1 MISPIADMYP
11 AGLCPLPHVASTV
24 RVIDEGGRAECSAR
38 LRTDEVLLTRQA
50 REIGSLS
57 ATVTALRSALASER
71 AAGADD
77 TSGVT
82 VVRPITHDP
91 IAPEITR
98 IMPAERTMVSG
109 RPEIRQYVL
118 PTVFTN
124 NGSLIDVFA

>member
-1 MISPIADMYP
+1 MYL
-11 AGLCPLPHVASTV
+11 AGSCPLPHVVSTV
-24 RVIDEGGRAECSAR
+24 RVIDDGGRAACAER

-57 ATVTALRSALASER
+57 ATITALRSALASER
-71 AAGADD
+71 AAWPDD

-82 VVRPITHDP
+82 VVRPIAHDP
-91 IAPEITR
+91 TVPESTR
-98 IMPAERTMVSG
+98 IMPAERTSVSE

-118 PTVFTN
+118 PTVYTN

>member
-1 MISPIADMYP
+1 MYL

-82 VVRPITHDP
+82 VVRPIMHDP
-91 IAPEITR
+91 IAPETTR
-98 IMPAERTMVSG
+98 ILPAERANVSE

>member
-1 MISPIADMYP
+1 MISPIADMYL

-24 RVIDEGGRAECSAR
+24 RVIDDGGRATCSER

-71 AAGADD
+71 AAGADE
-77 TSGVT
+77 TSNVT

-91 IAPEITR
+91 NAPETTR
-98 IMPAERTMVSG
+98 IMPAERTSVSE

>member
-1 MISPIADMYP
+1 MYP

-24 RVIDEGGRAECSAR
+24 RVIDDGGRTERSER

-57 ATVTALRSALASER
+57 ATVSALESALASER
-71 AAGADD
+71 AARSDD
-77 TSGVT
+77 ASGVT

-91 IAPEITR
+91 IAPETTR
-98 IMPAERTMVSG
+98 ILPAERTNVSE

-124 NGSLIDVFA
+124 NGSMIDVFA

>member
-1 MISPIADMYP
+1 MYL

-24 RVIDEGGRAECSAR
+24 RVIDDGGRAECAER

-57 ATVTALRSALASER
+57 ATITALRSALASEQ
-71 AAGADD
+71 AARSDD
-77 TSGVT
+77 ASGVT
-82 VVRPITHDP
+82 VVRPIAHDP
-91 IAPEITR
+91 TVPETMR
-98 IMPAERTMVSG
+98 IVPAERTSVSE

>member
-1 MISPIADMYP
+1 MYP

-24 RVIDEGGRAECSAR
+24 RVIDEGGRAECFAR

-71 AAGADD
+71 AAGADE

-98 IMPAERTMVSG
+98 IMPAERTSG
-109 RPEIRQYVL
+109 SERPEIRQYVL
-118 PTVFTN
+118 PTVYTN

>member
-1 MISPIADMYP
+1 MYL

-24 RVIDEGGRAECSAR
+24 RVIDDGGRATCSER

-71 AAGADD
+71 AAGADETTD
-77 TSGVT
+77 VT

-91 IAPEITR
+91 TAPETTR
-98 IMPAERTMVSG
+98 IMPAERTSVSE

>member
-1 MISPIADMYP
+1 MYLT
-11 AGLCPLPHVASTV
+11 GSCPLPHVAATV
-24 RVIDEGGRAECSAR
+24 RVIDDGGRAACAER

-57 ATVTALRSALASER
+57 ATITGLRSALASER
-71 AAGADD
+71 AARPDD

-82 VVRPITHDP
+82 VVRPIAHDP
-91 IAPEITR
+91 TVPETTR
-98 IMPAERTMVSG
+98 IMPAERTSVSE

-118 PTVFTN
+118 PTVYTN